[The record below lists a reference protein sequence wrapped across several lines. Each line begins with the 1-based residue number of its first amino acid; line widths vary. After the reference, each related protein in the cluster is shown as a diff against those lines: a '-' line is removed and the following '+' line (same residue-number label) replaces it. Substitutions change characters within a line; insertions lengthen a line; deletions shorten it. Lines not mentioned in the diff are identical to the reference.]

1 MARINLGNGIVE
13 YTLEEWAEFD
23 GYEIEE
29 AREVYSSTINGS
41 VAVKIYADEESA
53 VCGVEYEDGTFGIF
67 GAGMDED
74 GLTKDEMYTGIAA
87 GY

>member
-23 GYEIEE
+23 GYELEE
-29 AREVYSSTINGS
+29 AKEVYSSTNGS

-53 VCGVEYEDGTFGIF
+53 VCGVQYEDGTFGVF
-67 GAGMDED
+67 GAGMDTD
-74 GLTKDEMYTGIAA
+74 GVTKEEMYAAIEA